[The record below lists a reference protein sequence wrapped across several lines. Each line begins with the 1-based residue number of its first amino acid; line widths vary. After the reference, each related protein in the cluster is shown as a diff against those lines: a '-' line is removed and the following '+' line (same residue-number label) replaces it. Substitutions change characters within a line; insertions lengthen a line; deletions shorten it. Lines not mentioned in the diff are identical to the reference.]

1 MKLRKLT
8 LHNVRRFTGRTAAL
22 GPFGD
27 GLTTIT
33 AENESGKSTFF
44 DALHALFFH
53 DYGSGKKE
61 LKDLQP
67 YAGGAMRIAA
77 EVEIEGE
84 AYRIEKVFNLK
95 KAGSSATITSLAT
108 GTILKQ
114 ADDAEQWIQQTILN
128 TNKGPAGLLWVRQG
142 TTGLDNDPKAG
153 AKAEAE
159 GIEARRDI
167 MSSIRGQID
176 AVTGGRR
183 MDKIVQHCKQE
194 LDLISTKQDK
204 PKAGS
209 QWKAAEDHAESLR
222 DLQQVLTTTVATL
235 RRHLDDKKRAS
246 RRLREL
252 NDPELRQERA
262 DAVTQ
267 TEAKRS
273 EAREHDKHVQ
283 SAKKDLQILTI
294 EQAEFEREIEQ
305 IHQAQKQR
313 ANLADAIKA
322 KHAQVEIATQ
332 EKAKAG
338 EALKSAQ
345 AKIAQMEVERRDLKG
360 ARELAKRAEGEAAG
374 RLQLFAHWERKQQL
388 REPTEQLDAASSV
401 LKGIAITPEDVERL
415 AKLETRRDIAIEKRK
430 FHFSSFVLHADQS
443 KALIDGKEVPNGEQQ
458 TLDRAMDVALPGFG
472 SISLRPAEG
481 AGLALESPAEL
492 QEELNDSLKALG
504 VSSMEAARQVHEARK
519 RALQAQQIAQ
529 AQVRALA
536 PDGLQALENQWQSLC
551 KELNHAAEEPAPAV
565 PNNRQADTQDGAGP
579 SSEAIEAAI
588 SELEDDIER
597 QRLTLPALETAL
609 AKAAD
614 VLTEAEVLLRRL
626 RDEAAELAVPADEAE
641 RLSQLQ
647 AARQE
652 QTIKVTEAQ
661 AVLQAL
667 QAGAPDIAASEA
679 AYDRAQSA
687 VSEDTREIH
696 SLEKVLAV
704 SNAFIQTHSEEAV
717 EERLAEVTGELSRAE
732 ERAAQFA
739 DHAKALKL
747 LIQHLEAARADA
759 QDTYFEPI
767 RKELI
772 PLLSQLHA
780 GADFEIDPEK
790 LAVGGI
796 TRNGVS
802 DSVDALS
809 GGASEQIALLTRL
822 AFARLFAKQGN
833 HVPIILDDAMV
844 HTDDERISK
853 MFDVLTHVAKDQQ
866 IIVLSCRT
874 RAFSALGGARASI
887 EEAPEAG

>member
-77 EVEIEGE
+77 EVEIDGE
-84 AYRIEKVFNLK
+84 TYRIEKVFNLK

-142 TTGLDNDPKAG
+142 TTGLDKDPKAG

-209 QWKAAEDHAESLR
+209 QWKAAEDHAEDLR
-222 DLQQVLTTTVATL
+222 LEQ
-235 RRHLDDKKRAS
+235 
-246 RRLREL
+246 RRLANTVDDLHGQLARKKSVLKRLDEL

-262 DAVTQ
+262 DAITKSRAALETAKTHDQRVQ
-267 TEAKRS
+267 T
-273 EAREHDKHVQ
+273 
-283 SAKKDLQILTI
+283 AKKDSQLLSHELEKLDDKVT
-294 EQAEFEREIEQ
+294 Q
-305 IHQAQKQR
+305 IHQAQKKR
-313 ANLADAIKA
+313 SDIDNEIKA
-322 KHAQVEIATQ
+322 KQVEFQAA
-332 EKAKAG
+332 ERAKAAA
-338 EALKSAQ
+338 EQALQVAQ
-345 AKIAQMEVERRDLKG
+345 IKTTQLSEKRRALRDERDL
-360 ARELAKRAEGEAAG
+360 ARQAEQQSA
-374 RLQLFAHWERKQQL
+374 RRQQLFTLWQRKQQTI
-388 REPTEQLDAASSV
+388 EPKQQLEAAAAILQGTEVTA
-401 LKGIAITPEDVERL
+401 EDVRRL
-415 AKLETRRDIAIEKRK
+415 TKLELRRNTAAAARRA
-430 FHFSSFVLHADQS
+430 HFSSFVLYGDQAHA
-443 KALIDGKEVPNGEQQ
+443 LLNGEEIPSSEPV
-458 TLDRAMDVALPGFG
+458 TLDRTMDITLPGFG
-472 SISLRPAEG
+472 SISMRPAEG
-481 AGLALESPAEL
+481 AGLGIEDPEIFQDEL
-492 QEELNDSLKALG
+492 IACLKSLGL
-504 VSSMEAARQVHEARK
+504 SSVEAAREACDSREKARK
-519 RALQAQQIAQ
+519 SQQHARTQLQLAAPEGIDALEAQWKLLCEELRQ
-529 AQVRALA
+529 A
-536 PDGLQALENQWQSLC
+536 PDQPPPAIAAEDHLVVQKAVRPKSEALE
-551 KELNHAAEEPAPAV
+551 AEMS
-565 PNNRQADTQDGAGP
+565 T
-579 SSEAIEAAI
+579 I
-588 SELEDDIER
+588 EDDIER
-597 QRLTLPALETAL
+597 QEKALPALRMTL
-609 AKAAD
+609 ADASQTLTKAD
-614 VLTEAEVLLRRL
+614 VLLKRLQEEAEALL
-626 RDEAAELAVPADEAE
+626 APADEHEKLAE
-641 RLSQLQ
+641 LKAS
-647 AARQE
+647 RQ
-652 QTIKVTEAQ
+652 AQ
-661 AVLQAL
+661 AEKVKEALTGLQSLRAS
-667 QAGAPDIAASEA
+667 APDLDATKAAH
-679 AYDRAQSA
+679 DRAKSA
-687 VSEDTREIH
+687 EAEDRREVH
-696 SLEKVLAV
+696 SREKDLAGL
-704 SNAFIQTHSEEAV
+704 NATIQTHSEEAV

-844 HTDDERISK
+844 HTDDERISN

-887 EEAPEAG
+887 EEAPAAG